1 MKRKLIL
8 KISGMTCDGC
18 ATTIKSFV
26 DKVDGVLSASI
37 SYPKKKGEIIYESD
51 KVNKDAIVQNK
62 IFFGQYSAEILKDEP
77 VEE

>member
-8 KISGMTCDGC
+8 KIGGMTCDGC

-26 DKVDGVLSASI
+26 DKVDGVLSASVNL
-37 SYPKKKGEIIYESD
+37 KKSGEIIYESD
-51 KVNKDAIVQNK
+51 KVSKDAIVQNE
-62 IFFGQYSAEILKDEP
+62 IFFGQYSAEIIKDEP